1 MNNRDTSILEEAPL
15 GASSAGP
22 FGFPG
27 KASTNL
33 DFIADPPLL
42 SAFHGLLQ
50 AGFLVTCTVGT
61 SIRKLLCDQFGI
73 KQGTVEKKISTIFL
87 DGKPVDDTDSTTVK
101 NGATLALSGAMP
113 GLVGATLRRKSPLAS
128 FRQTITAN
136 DIPEERD
143 TGSGAIQIKIFNIL
157 VKDLGPVFLERGIFL
172 HAHVFKA
179 FLEIQ
184 SNEFWENCK
193 TIIVDD
199 EAWSGSDCREK
210 VIGALGRSWVQI
222 KVRRKQ

>member
-1 MNNRDTSILEEAPL
+1 MEEAPL

-33 DFIADPPLL
+33 DFVAYPRLL

-61 SIRKLLCDQFGI
+61 SIRKVFCDQFGI
-73 KQGTVEKKISTIFL
+73 NQGTVEEKISTIFL
-87 DGKPVDDTDSTTVK
+87 DGKPVDDIDSTTVK

-128 FRQTITAN
+128 FRQTISSRHGQ
-136 DIPEERD
+136 EHGEGG
-143 TGSGAIQIKIFNIL
+143 TGTIRIKIFNIL
-157 VKDLGPVFLERGIFL
+157 ITVLGPVFLERGIFL
-172 HAHVFKA
+172 AGHVLKPFFA
-179 FLEIQ
+179 NLP
-184 SNEFWENCK
+184 SGFWESCR
-193 TIIVDD
+193 TITINNQ
-199 EAWSGSDCREK
+199 ALPGSASKEK
-210 VIGALGRSWVQI
+210 VLAAVDRRWVRLTVST
-222 KVRRKQ
+222 KT